1 MEQGNQAGRD
11 AAARTRR
18 IALHIQ
24 YDGTAYNGWQIQ
36 NGGRTIQG
44 ELERAIGILT
54 RHEARVTASGRTD
67 TGVHAFCQVAHFDDE
82 SDLSLGRLCGGLNG
96 ILPRD
101 ISIKNVYAVPPDFHA
116 RFGALAR
123 EYLYLIYNHSQRNPF
138 MRHRAMWCHEKLDPG
153 YLRSAASFLV
163 GEHDYKS
170 FCKKISSDGN
180 TVRRID
186 EIDINCADDIVAI
199 RIKGNGFLHNM
210 IRSIVG
216 TLCEMNRGK
225 RAPDHM
231 HSILMAMDRNAA
243 GTTAPACGL
252 YLNRVWY
259 DPPLSSMP
267 DSLINY

>member
-44 ELERAIGILT
+44 ELERAIAVLT
-54 RHEARVTASGRTD
+54 RHDARVTASGRTD
-67 TGVHAFCQVAHFDDE
+67 TGVHAFCQVAHFDDASE
-82 SDLSLGRLCGGLNG
+82 LSLSRICAGLNG

-101 ISIKNVYAVPPDFHA
+101 IAIKNTYAVPPDFHA
-116 RFGALAR
+116 RFGAVAR
-123 EYLYLIYNHSQRNPF
+123 EYLYMIYNQPRRNPF
-138 MRHRAMWCHEKLDPG
+138 VRNRALWHQEKLNLE

-163 GEHDYKS
+163 GEHDFKS

-186 EIDINCADDIVAI
+186 EIDISAADDLVVL
-199 RIKGNGFLHNM
+199 RIKGNAFLHNM

-216 TLCEMNRGK
+216 TLCEMNREK
-225 RAPDHM
+225 RDPDEM
-231 HSILMAMDRNAA
+231 RLILKAKDRDAA
-243 GTTAPACGL
+243 GATAPACGL
-252 YLNRVWY
+252 YLNRIWY

-267 DSLINY
+267 DSSINY